1 MTEAEIFKEG
11 EVVVRGL
18 KFKFREMNGD
28 QALSLAKY
36 GQDKEMIAR
45 KSLEMIV
52 VEPKIDKEFLK
63 KITASTL
70 AELSIEIA
78 KFAGTEEDFRNL
90 QADLLKEQTGTTDTN

>member
-1 MTEAEIFKEG
+1 MADEKFKEMEKEISG
-11 EVVVRGL
+11 I

-36 GQDKEMIAR
+36 GQDKEMVAR

-70 AELSIEIA
+70 AKLSIEVA
-78 KFAGTEEDFRNL
+78 KFSGAKEDFQNL
-90 QADLLKEQTGTTDTN
+90 QEDLLSGQIGTTDTS

>member
-1 MTEAEIFKEG
+1 MEAEKFKEEEKTING
-11 EVVVRGL
+11 I

-78 KFAGTEEDFRNL
+78 KFAGREEDFRNL
-90 QADLLKEQTGTTDTN
+90 QVDLLKEQTGTTDTN

>member
-1 MTEAEIFKEG
+1 MADEKFKEMEKEISG
-11 EVVVRGL
+11 I

-36 GQDKEMIAR
+36 GQDKEMVAR

-70 AELSIEIA
+70 AKLSIEVA
-78 KFAGTEEDFRNL
+78 KFAGAKEDFQNL
-90 QADLLKEQTGTTDTN
+90 QEDLLSGQIGTTDTS